1 MKKILSI
8 LLAAALIVC
17 TFVVCGNKKT
27 DTSSDL
33 AYVKDK
39 GTLVIGITL
48 FAPMDYYEEGN
59 TTDLKGFEADF
70 ARAVCEKLG
79 VTPTF
84 QVISWPESKRE
95 RARFK
100 KCRLPLE
107 RPYNNRREKK
117 TPMSISTPY
126 MANKQVLITKS
137 ENADKYS
144 SAGST

>member
-17 TFVVCGNKKT
+17 TFAACGNKKT

-79 VTPTF
+79 VTLALAFLAPNLAHAHQHPGYT
-84 QVISWPESKRE
+84 QPVI
-95 RARFK
+95 RF
-100 KCRLPLE
+100 
-107 RPYNNRREKK
+107 
-117 TPMSISTPY
+117 
-126 MANKQVLITKS
+126 
-137 ENADKYS
+137 
-144 SAGST
+144 